1 MINLG
6 TTLLG
11 VINTTSYHS
20 INHQIA
26 TYVLENLERFDYLT
40 EPELARACSVSK
52 SSVNRF
58 CKELGYESFARFQAD
73 VLRFR
78 RRNHYKYELGPEDV
92 RDPDRT
98 LTENYCASVA
108 RSAGLLARNVDD
120 AVLEELARDLDRY
133 EDVVV
138 VGEMQSGDVACSFQ
152 HNLFEAGRVVTANV
166 YNKEQRELLERLS
179 PGTLVIVFSLFGHFF
194 PRVLDAE
201 GAPPRPEGV
210 KLCWITSSPEM
221 GPAAP
226 ADVVVDCG
234 LGKNLAAGN
243 LAMEM
248 VANAI
253 VMHYWRLHHPGAG
266 APGAETAEASDGT
279 PRSGAPGTPCAG
291 APGADAATTAH
302 GA

>member
-11 VINTTSYHS
+11 IINTTSFHS

-26 TYVLENLERFDYLT
+26 TYVLENLERLDYLS
-40 EPELARACSVSK
+40 EPDLARACSVSK

-78 RRNHYKYELGPEDV
+78 RRNNFKYELGPADV
-92 RDPDRT
+92 REPGRT

-108 RSAGLLARNVDD
+108 RNTELLAANVDD
-120 AVLEELARDLDRY
+120 EMLVGIAADLDRY
-133 EDVVV
+133 EEVVV
-138 VGEMQSGDVACSFQ
+138 IGEMQSGDVALAFQ

-166 YNKEQRELLERLS
+166 YAKEQRELLGRLG
-179 PGTLVIVFSLFGHFF
+179 PGVLVIVFSLFGHLF
-194 PRVLDAE
+194 RRIVDGDATLARRE
-201 GAPPRPEGV
+201 GTR
-210 KLCWITSSPEM
+210 LCWITSCPEM
-221 GPAAP
+221 RPDIQI
-226 ADVVVDCG
+226 DVTVDCG

-253 VMHYWRLHHPGAG
+253 VMHYWRLHHPEAG
-266 APGAETAEASDGT
+266 A
-279 PRSGAPGTPCAG
+279 
-291 APGADAATTAH
+291 
-302 GA
+302 

>member
-11 VINTTSYHS
+11 IINTTSYHS

-26 TYVLENLERFDYLT
+26 TYVLENLERLDYLS
-40 EPELARACSVSK
+40 EPDLARACSVSK

-58 CKELGYESFARFQAD
+58 CKELGYESFARFQSD

-78 RRNHYKYELGPEDV
+78 RRNNFKYELGPDDV
-92 RDPDRT
+92 REPGRT

-108 RSAGLLARNVDD
+108 RNAALLAANVDD
-120 AVLEELARDLDRY
+120 SVLEDIARDLDRY
-133 EDVVV
+133 SEVMVI
-138 VGEMQSGDVACSFQ
+138 GEMQSGDVACSFQ

-166 YNKEQRELLERLS
+166 YGKEQRELLERLS

-194 PRVLDAE
+194 RRIVDKE
-201 GAPPRPEGV
+201 GALERAEDT
-210 KLCWITSSPEM
+210 KLCWITSCPTM
-221 GPAAP
+221 RPATQV
-226 ADVVVDCG
+226 DVVVDCG

-253 VMHYWRLHHPGAG
+253 VMHYWRLHHPGDDGVNG
-266 APGAETAEASDGT
+266 AH
-279 PRSGAPGTPCAG
+279 APA
-291 APGADAATTAH
+291 AH